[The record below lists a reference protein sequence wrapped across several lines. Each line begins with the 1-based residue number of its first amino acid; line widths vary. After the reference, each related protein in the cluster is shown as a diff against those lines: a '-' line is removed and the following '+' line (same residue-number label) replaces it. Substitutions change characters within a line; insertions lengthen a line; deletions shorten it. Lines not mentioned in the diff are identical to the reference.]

1 MTQMEL
7 DAAKTALW
15 QQCQGRKMTQYETL
29 LDREYSC
36 REMMISI
43 FAYGGTI
50 EITNESTYGFKQY
63 LSKYVR
69 ELGRE
74 RFDEVRRTQ
83 LQSFEGVTVSRGVY
97 TDGEG
102 CTYNSINWL

>member
-7 DAAKTALW
+7 NAAKNALCK
-15 QQCQGRKMTQYETL
+15 QCQGRKMTQDEKL
-29 LDREYSC
+29 LNREYSC
-36 REMMISI
+36 REMMMSI

-50 EITNESTYGFKQY
+50 EITDENTYGFKKY

-69 ELGRE
+69 ELGRA

-83 LQSFEGVTVSRGVY
+83 LKSFEGVTISKGVY
-97 TDGEG
+97 TDEEG
-102 CTYNSINWL
+102 CTYNSINW